1 MKYPFFN
8 LPDWNQTS
16 PTQRTDL
23 AQELSEN
30 LPNFEF
36 TDIQLCEFGKQK
48 ILILMTIYTMIFAIT
63 FVGVIPFLNDL
74 EIVFRCYK

>member
-36 TDIQLCEFGKQK
+36 TDIQLCEFG
-48 ILILMTIYTMIFAIT
+48 
-63 FVGVIPFLNDL
+63 NDNL
-74 EIVFRCYK
+74 YDDFCNHLRRGYSLSE